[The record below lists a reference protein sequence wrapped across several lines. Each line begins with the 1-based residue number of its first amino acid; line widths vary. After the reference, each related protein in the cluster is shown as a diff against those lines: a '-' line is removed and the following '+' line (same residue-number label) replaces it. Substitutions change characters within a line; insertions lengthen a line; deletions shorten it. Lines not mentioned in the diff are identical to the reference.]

1 MVLFGVGAE
10 GGRIGLGLLGLVGL
24 VGLVWSMQVMEEG
37 AKSIFKTTFRFKP
50 YVYNFTHTGLLV
62 TLALSENIRL
72 ELHLFLQQVVE
83 GLDLL
88 GSARWESRVTSLLVA
103 RPQQLTSAAT
113 TSAAAGHLRGMV
125 LMHGDPVE

>member
-1 MVLFGVGAE
+1 MSTISHIPDCWL
-10 GGRIGLGLLGLVGL
+10 
-24 VGLVWSMQVMEEG
+24 
-37 AKSIFKTTFRFKP
+37 
-50 YVYNFTHTGLLV
+50 

-88 GSARWESRVTSLLVA
+88 GSARRESRVTSLLVA